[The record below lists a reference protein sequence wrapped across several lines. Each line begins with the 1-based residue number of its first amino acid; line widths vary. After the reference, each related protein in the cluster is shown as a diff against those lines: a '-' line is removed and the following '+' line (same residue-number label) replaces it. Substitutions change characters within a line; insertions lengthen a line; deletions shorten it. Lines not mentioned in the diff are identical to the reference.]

1 MKKLISIFILII
13 MLALVFNCN
22 TLIAS
27 DVAPEDKPTVNL
39 TYDVKQEKNQV
50 IFSISLGNFEGVE
63 ENCVMTAVAN
73 LDFYNNQIKTIEGK
87 AYGNWKVN
95 VSADTKTAL
104 FETDVA
110 KPNTKIG
117 EVIFNLDTSNITETI
132 QGVVAINDLNIS
144 DGLVLDEVYSRN
156 EFTYII
162 EPEVQEPDGN
172 TNEIADDET
181 TNDPDENEST
191 ITEPDKSESG
201 TTSGDTSADGT
212 DTTISPDEKLPQTGI
227 SIAIVASI
235 ILVTVLAIIGII
247 KYKTIKIK

>member
-1 MKKLISIFILII
+1 MKKLISIFTVII

-22 TLIAS
+22 TLMAS
-27 DVAPEDKPTVNL
+27 DVTPEDKPTVNL

-63 ENCVMTAVAN
+63 ENCVMTAMAN

-87 AYGNWKVN
+87 AYGNWKVT

-117 EVIFNLDTSNITETI
+117 EVIFNLDTSNITETT

-156 EFTYII
+156 EFTYVI